1 MKFNEPVRPAGI
13 GRKQVAFDIGQK
25 PSLFNLIENADNDGN
40 DTNSQTGQDDAVL
53 AQANASARVIAYSAA
68 SSAIDNNMNEVWG
81 IKTIV
86 PWTHTLNS
94 SHLGNSLIKWESDP
108 RNEAYGINTSLAYID
123 TSDPTIIRVRKKGWY
138 LVNVIFLQTEWHHNN
153 SIYYLRALA
162 VDQPDS
168 FYTMQDVCITDT
180 YPVLR
185 LSTLIGVPSGN
196 NLGKPSTTTDGGIQ
210 IEFRSQNPGHG
221 AEVYELDDDNVE
233 AQLQIIWLRPFEDE
247 NTYNFA

>member
-1 MKFNEPVRPAGI
+1 MKFNEPVRPSGI
-13 GRKQVAFDIGQK
+13 GRKQVAFSMPDM
-25 PSLFNLIENADNDGN
+25 PSSLTIVEQQDNEEINNIEEN
-40 DTNSQTGQDDAVL
+40 QAVL
-53 AQANASARVIAYSAA
+53 AQAVQSARVIAYSAA
-68 SSAIDNNMNEVWG
+68 SSAISNNMNEVWG
-81 IKTIV
+81 IKTVV
-86 PWTHTLNS
+86 PWEHVVV

-123 TSDPTIIRVRKKGWY
+123 TEDPTIIRVRKKGWY
-138 LVNVIFLQTEWHHNN
+138 LVNVIFLQTEWYHNN

-185 LSTLIGVPSGN
+185 LSTLIGVPGGN

-221 AEVYELDDDNVE
+221 SEIYELDDDNVE

>member
-1 MKFNEPVRPAGI
+1 MKFNEPVRPSGI
-13 GRKQVAFDIGQK
+13 GRKQVAFSMPDM
-25 PSLFNLIENADNDGN
+25 PSSLTIVEQQDNEEINNIEEN
-40 DTNSQTGQDDAVL
+40 QAVL
-53 AQANASARVIAYSAA
+53 AQAVQSARVIAYSAA
-68 SSAIDNNMNEVWG
+68 SSAISNNMNEVWG
-81 IKTIV
+81 IKTVV
-86 PWTHTLNS
+86 PWEHVVV

-123 TSDPTIIRVRKKGWY
+123 TEDPTIIRVRKKGWY

-185 LSTLIGVPSGN
+185 LSTLIGVPGGN

-221 AEVYELDDDNVE
+221 SEIYELDDDNVE

>member
-1 MKFNEPVRPAGI
+1 MKFNEPVRPSGI
-13 GRKQVAFDIGQK
+13 GRKQVAFSMPDM
-25 PSLFNLIENADNDGN
+25 PSSLTIVEQQDNEEINNIEEN
-40 DTNSQTGQDDAVL
+40 QAVL
-53 AQANASARVIAYSAA
+53 AQAVQSARVIAYSAA
-68 SSAIDNNMNEVWG
+68 SSAISNNMNEVWG
-81 IKTIV
+81 IKTVV
-86 PWTHTLNS
+86 PWEHVVV

-123 TSDPTIIRVRKKGWY
+123 TEDPTIIRVRKKGWY
-138 LVNVIFLQTEWHHNN
+138 LVNVIFLQTEWYHNN

-185 LSTLIGVPSGN
+185 LSTLIGVPGGN

-221 AEVYELDDDNVE
+221 SEVYELDDDNVE

>member
-1 MKFNEPVRPAGI
+1 
-13 GRKQVAFDIGQK
+13 
-25 PSLFNLIENADNDGN
+25 
-40 DTNSQTGQDDAVL
+40 
-53 AQANASARVIAYSAA
+53 
-68 SSAIDNNMNEVWG
+68 
-81 IKTIV
+81 V
-86 PWTHTLNS
+86 PWEHVVNS
-94 SHLGNSLIKWESDP
+94 SHLGFSLIKWESDP

-123 TSDPTIIRVRKKGWY
+123 TEDPTIIRVRKKGWY

-185 LSTLIGVPSGN
+185 LSTLIGVPGGN

-210 IEFRSQNPGHG
+210 IEFRSNNPSFS
-221 AEVYELDDDNVE
+221 AQTFTLNDDNVE